1 MIRGTISAHKGR
13 LMFKLKN
20 NEMAPDFSLP
30 GVDGK
35 QFTLSEQRGKMVIL
49 YFARGEYCP
58 TTRGEFA
65 NFNSYARLF
74 PKMNCQFA
82 FVVNG
87 GTEEHQKFAREF
99 RMSLPILIDS
109 DGKVG
114 EDYGIYGVNHNDMK
128 RDDYKN
134 YIAPGVYLIDGEGEI
149 NAFWLA
155 SAPRGLPSPECML
168 GILGYA
174 EHNDGKY

>member
-1 MIRGTISAHKGR
+1 
-13 LMFKLKN
+13 MFPHQN
-20 NEMAPDFSLP
+20 GDPAPDFSLN
-30 GVDGK
+30 GTDGK
-35 QFTLSEQRGKMVIL
+35 EFKLSEQRGKMVIL
-49 YFARGEYCP
+49 YFGRGEYCP

-65 NFNSYARLF
+65 NFNSYSRLF

-87 GTEEHQKFAREF
+87 GVEEHTKFAREF
-99 RMSLPILIDS
+99 RMSLPILFDL

-114 EDYGIYGVNHNDMK
+114 EQYGIYGVNHNDMK
-128 RDDYKN
+128 REDYKN

-155 SAPRGLPSPECML
+155 SAPRGLPSPEAML

-174 EHNDGKY
+174 EHNGGKY

>member
-1 MIRGTISAHKGR
+1 
-13 LMFKLKN
+13 MFPHQN
-20 NEMAPDFSLP
+20 GDAAPDF
-30 GVDGK
+30 
-35 QFTLSEQRGKMVIL
+35 TLTDTSGQEWKLSDQKGKMVIL

-65 NFNSYARLF
+65 NFNSYSRLL

-87 GTEEHQKFAREF
+87 GREEHAKFARDL
-99 RMSLPILIDS
+99 RMSLPILIDP

-114 EDYGIYGVNHNDMK
+114 EDYGIYGVNHNDTK
-128 RDDYKN
+128 REDYKN
-134 YIAPGVYLIDGEGEI
+134 YIAPGVYLIDGDGEI

-155 SAPRGLPSPECML
+155 SAPRGLPSPETLL

>member
-1 MIRGTISAHKGR
+1 
-13 LMFKLKN
+13 MFPHQN
-20 NEMAPDFSLP
+20 GDAAPDFTLTD
-30 GVDGK
+30 VAGK
-35 QFTLSEQRGKMVIL
+35 EWKLSDQKGKMVIL

-65 NFNSYARLF
+65 NFNGYARLF
-74 PKMNCQFA
+74 PKMNCTFA

-87 GTEEHQKFAREF
+87 GREEHAKFAREF
-99 RMSLPILIDS
+99 RMSLPILIDP
-109 DGKVG
+109 DGSVG
-114 EDYGIYGVNHNDMK
+114 ETYGIYGVNHGDMK

-134 YIAPGVYLIDGEGEI
+134 YIAPGVYLIDGDGEI

-168 GILGYA
+168 GILSYA

>member
-1 MIRGTISAHKGR
+1 
-13 LMFKLKN
+13 MFKLKN
-20 NEMAPDFSLP
+20 NDLAPDFTLTDCLDRP
-30 GVDGK
+30 W
-35 QFTLSEQRGKMVIL
+35 TLSEKRGKMVCL

-65 NFNSYARLF
+65 NFNGYARLF
-74 PKMNCQFA
+74 PKMNCEFA

-87 GTEEHQKFAREF
+87 GRAEHAKFAREF
-99 RMSLPILIDS
+99 RMSLPILIDET
-109 DGKVG
+109 GEVG
-114 EDYGIYGVNHNDMK
+114 EKYGIYGVNHNDLR

-134 YIAPGVYLIDGEGEI
+134 YIAPSVYIMDGSGEV

-155 SAPRGLPSPECML
+155 SAPRGVPSPECVL

-174 EHNDGKY
+174 EHNGGKY

>member
-1 MIRGTISAHKGR
+1 
-13 LMFKLKN
+13 MFKLKN
-20 NEMAPDFSLP
+20 DDLAPDFTLP
-30 GVDGK
+30 TCTGEEW
-35 QFTLSEQRGKMVIL
+35 TLSAQRPKMTCL

-65 NFNSYARLF
+65 DFNGFSRLF
-74 PKMNCQFA
+74 PKMNCSFA

-87 GTEEHQKFAREF
+87 GTEQHAKFAREF

-109 DGKVG
+109 DGEIAEK
-114 EDYGIYGVNHNDMK
+114 YGVYGVNHGDMK

-134 YIAPGVYLIDGEGEI
+134 YIAPSVYVIDGEGI
-149 NAFWLA
+149 VNAFWIA
-155 SAPRGLPSPECML
+155 SAPRGLPSPEAIL

-174 EHNDGKY
+174 EHNGGKY

>member
-1 MIRGTISAHKGR
+1 
-13 LMFKLKN
+13 MFKFQN
-20 NEMAPDFSLP
+20 GDAAPDFTLLDCLGTP
-30 GVDGK
+30 W
-35 QFTLSEQRGKMVIL
+35 TLSAQKPRMVCL

-65 NFNSYARLF
+65 NFNGYSRLF
-74 PKMNCQFA
+74 PKMNCSFA

-87 GTEEHQKFAREF
+87 GREPHAKFAREF
-99 RMSLPILIDS
+99 RMSLPILIDET
-109 DGKVG
+109 G
-114 EDYGIYGVNHNDMK
+114 EIGDKYGIYGVNHNDLR

-134 YIAPGVYLIDGEGEI
+134 YVAPGVYVIDGEGEI

-155 SAPRGLPSPECML
+155 SAPRGLPSPECIL

-174 EHNDGKY
+174 EHNGGKY

>member
-1 MIRGTISAHKGR
+1 
-13 LMFKLKN
+13 MFKLQN
-20 NEMAPDFSLP
+20 GEIAPDFSLQSAQGHEWKLSGFP
-30 GVDGK
+30 GRMK
-35 QFTLSEQRGKMVIL
+35 CL
-49 YFARGEYCP
+49 YFGRGEYCP

-74 PKMNCQFA
+74 PKMNCEFA

-87 GTEEHQKFAREF
+87 GREEHAKFCREF
-99 RMSLPILIDS
+99 RMTLPILIDL

-114 EDYGIYGVNHNDMK
+114 DDYGVYGVNYNDMK
-128 RDDYKN
+128 RDDYRN
-134 YIAPGVYLIDGEGEI
+134 YIAPAVYLIDGDGEI

-155 SAPRGLPSPECML
+155 SAPRGMPTPESIL

-174 EHNDGKY
+174 EHNGGKY

>member
-1 MIRGTISAHKGR
+1 
-13 LMFKLKN
+13 MFPHQN
-20 NEMAPDFSLP
+20 GDTAPDFTLN
-30 GVDGK
+30 GTDGK
-35 QFTLSEQRGKMVIL
+35 EFKLSEQRGKMVIL

-65 NFNSYARLF
+65 NFNSYSRLF

-87 GTEEHQKFAREF
+87 GVEEHTKFAREF
-99 RMSLPILIDS
+99 RMSLPILFDL

-114 EDYGIYGVNHNDMK
+114 EQYGIYGVNHNDMK

-134 YIAPGVYLIDGEGEI
+134 YIAPGVYLIDGDGEI